1 MNLGM
6 PEMIFIFLIALLV
19 FGPRKLPEI
28 GRQIGRFMAEFKRAS
43 NEFKYQI
50 EAEVQKLE
58 LEEQLKKETE
68 KLQTE
73 LRQTREELAQVAA
86 SVPTILPPESAV
98 VHQSTAMASPFERG
112 SESPSGHEAPI
123 PDSGKKTDA

>member
-28 GRQIGRFMAEFKRAS
+28 GRQIGKFMAEFKRAS

-58 LEEQLKKETE
+58 LEEELKKETE
-68 KLQTE
+68 KLQAE

-86 SVPTILPPESAV
+86 SVPTILPPEGAV
-98 VHQSTAMASPFERG
+98 VHQGSSSSPFEQQIDR
-112 SESPSGHEAPI
+112 PSVPEAPN
-123 PDSGKKTDA
+123 PDSSKKSDA